1 MIPGFSSTGSKRPE
15 ALFGGL
21 PGVPLRMSRSRGC
34 RLWDDEDR
42 EYLDTIMALGAVALG
57 YAHPAVVEAA
67 EGAMRDGAV
76 GSLAPVEE
84 AKLAERL
91 AAVLPGVESSR
102 FLKTGAEAVAA
113 AVRIARVHTG
123 REHVLTCGYHGW
135 LDWCQGG
142 EGVPRALLE
151 LRREIPFNDIAALER
166 AVRESPPL
174 AAIVVEPVVDAAPD
188 LKWLESLKRS
198 AQGAGAVLI
207 FDAIK
212 TAFRLRPFAVTPDL
226 VVTGKALG
234 NGFPIAA
241 VSGPRSLLEAASRT
255 WISSTLATE
264 FVSLRAALAVMDIF
278 QEEKAQEQIANAGAR
293 FHSGLG
299 ALAAAHPRLVSG
311 VRGVPEM
318 CYLAFPDDAVS
329 VAVAARAAQH
339 GLLFKRSAYN
349 FVSLA
354 HDDRDIDTALERLA
368 HALDDVE
375 KAC

>member
-21 PGVPLRMSRSRGC
+21 PGVPLRMTRSLGC
-34 RLWDDEDR
+34 RMWDLGGR

-57 YAHPAVVEAA
+57 YAHPSVVRAAEAA
-67 EGAMRDGAV
+67 VRDGAV

-84 AKLAERL
+84 EKLAERL
-91 AAVLPGVESSR
+91 AAVLPGAEASR

-123 REHVLTCGYHGW
+123 RDHVLLCGYHGW
-135 LDWCQGG
+135 HDWCQAG
-142 EGVPRALLE
+142 EGVPRVLHE
-151 LRREIPFNDIAALER
+151 LRREIPFNDTVALDR

-188 LKWLESLKRS
+188 LKWLEALKRA
-198 AQGAGAVLI
+198 AQGAGAVLV

-212 TAFRLRPFAVTPDL
+212 TAFRMKPFGVTPDL

-241 VSGPRSLLEAASRT
+241 VSGPMALMKAASRT

-264 FVSLRAALAVMDIF
+264 FVSLRAALAVLDVF
-278 QEEKAQEQIANAGAR
+278 EKEKAREKIAAAGAR
-293 FHSGLG
+293 FHAGLVR
-299 ALAAAHPRLVSG
+299 LAAAHPRLVSA

-318 CYLAFPDDAVS
+318 CYFAFADDAAS
-329 VAVAARAAQH
+329 AAVAARAAHH

-354 HDDRDIDTALERLA
+354 HEDRDIDTALERLA

-375 KAC
+375 RAC

>member
-21 PGVPLRMSRSRGC
+21 PGVPLRMTRAAGC
-34 RLWDDEDR
+34 RLWDESGR

-57 YAHPAVVEAA
+57 YGHAAVVAAA
-67 EGAMRDGAV
+67 ESAARDGAV

-84 AKLAERL
+84 RLLAERL
-91 AAVLPGVESSR
+91 AAALPGAEASR
-102 FLKTGAEAVAA
+102 FFKTGAEAVAA

-135 LDWCQGG
+135 LDWSQAAA
-142 EGVPRALLE
+142 GVPRALLE
-151 LRREIPFNDIAALER
+151 LRREIPFNDVPALKAAI
-166 AVRESPPL
+166 RESPPL

-188 LKWLESLKRS
+188 LKWLKALKRAAQS
-198 AQGAGAVLI
+198 ADAVLV

-212 TAFRLRPFAVTPDL
+212 TAFRLKPFAVTPDL
-226 VVTGKALG
+226 TVTGKAIG
-234 NGFPIAA
+234 NGYPIAA
-241 VSGPRSLLEAASRT
+241 VSGPVSLMEAAART

-264 FVSLRAALAVMDIF
+264 FVSLRAALAVLDVF
-278 QEEKAQEQIANAGAR
+278 ETEKVQEKLAAAGAR
-293 FHSGLG
+293 LHAGLT
-299 ALAAAHPRLVSG
+299 ALAAKHAALVSE

-318 CYLAFPDDAVS
+318 CYLAFTDEGQSA
-329 VAVAARAAQH
+329 AVAARAAHH

-354 HDDRDIDTALERLA
+354 HTDGDVDAVLERLGQ
-368 HALDDVE
+368 ALNDVE
-375 KAC
+375 RAC